1 MATRNFI
8 FIGII
13 VVFISIIFLMTI
25 FKIPEI
31 EWQRKLFKGICIAIG
46 TLLLLMVIL
55 NPGLSSV
62 KTTGPFSYDSVVL
75 QLNDKSR
82 FETYTDNG
90 DCRKLSVIVY
100 YPTGK
105 YVKENSCPFVLFSH
119 GGISIKTSNVSLFEE
134 LASHGYIVVSID
146 HTYQALSTMIDGKK
160 IRIDSGYMKELNAED
175 SHKDI
180 ADSYICY
187 QKWMGI
193 RTGDINFV
201 IDTFILEAK
210 KSDNGFYSLIDSQKI
225 GLAGHSLGGSAV
237 LGVAH
242 QRKDISAV
250 IALEAPYMC
259 DITGYTG
266 DEFTW
271 NTAPYHCAIMNIYSD
286 TGYPLVGNDN
296 KYVQNAN
303 YLYNKENVEYY
314 YIQGSNHFSLT
325 DLVRTSPMLC
335 SFLGGGYSRP
345 GYETLQF
352 INEKSL
358 DFFDKYLR
366 LQEK

>member
-1 MATRNFI
+1 MATRSFI

-13 VVFISIIFLMTI
+13 AVLIFMISLVTVF
-25 FKIPEI
+25 KVPET
-31 EWQRKLFKGICIAIG
+31 EWLRKLFKCIGIAIC
-46 TLLLLMVIL
+46 TILILMVIL
-55 NPGLSSV
+55 YPCLSSV
-62 KTTGPFSYDSVVL
+62 KTTGSFSYGSVIL
-75 QLNDKSR
+75 QLDDESR
-82 FETYTDNG
+82 LETYANNG
-90 DCRKLSVIVY
+90 GCRKLSVIVY

-160 IRIDSGYMKELNAED
+160 IGIDSGYMKELNTED
-175 SHKDI
+175 SHKNI
-180 ADSYICY
+180 ADSYKCY
-187 QKWMGI
+187 QKWMEI
-193 RTGDINFV
+193 RTDDINFV
-201 IDTFILEAK
+201 IDRFISEAEK
-210 KSDNGFYSLIDSQKI
+210 PDNGFYSLIDSQKI

-237 LGVAH
+237 LGVAR

-259 DITGYTG
+259 DITGYAG

-271 NTAPYHCAIMNIYSD
+271 NTAPYRCAIMNIYSD

-325 DLVRTSPMLC
+325 DLVRTSPMFC
-335 SFLGGGYSRP
+335 SLLGGGYSRP

-366 LQEK
+366 LEEK